1 VSNPSQLT
9 SQLWSEEQL
18 LADVEAG
25 PEGPRVGAFVDF
37 DGTLID
43 GYSLSAFARYYLRSW
58 RIAPADLGQLLLT
71 GLRGVTTEEDFERL
85 TTASMRV
92 WAGRS
97 EDELSELGE
106 RLFVQAISG
115 SLYPEGWRLVEAHR
129 RAGHTVVLASSA
141 TRFQVEPAARAMGVE
156 HILVSPVEV
165 VNGIATGRPG
175 GPLLWRAG
183 KAAAVR
189 MFAAEHG
196 IDLAESYAYS
206 NGDEDVPFLETAGR
220 PRAINPGP
228 GLEAAARCHGWPV
241 ARFRSR
247 GRPGAWDI
255 ARTAAGLAGM
265 FGGFTAGAALGAM
278 TGSRREAVDLGTT
291 LAGELGSVLAG
302 VRLDVRGAEYLA
314 TRPAVF
320 LFNHQ
325 SQLDVLIL
333 ARLLH
338 GGFTG
343 VAKKELARSPGFG
356 LVFRLADVA
365 FVDRHDHDQA
375 VKALEPAV
383 QKLRDGISLVIA
395 PEGTRSATPALG
407 PFKKGAFHVAMQ
419 AGEPIVPI
427 VIRNSGELM
436 WRNARTI
443 HAGTVQVAVLPP
455 IPTDGWVAADL
466 DSHVDEVRGQY
477 LATLA
482 NWPAAGSG
490 AVKATTPPGHG
501 PPAVPLDWG
510 TSAQMSPMET
520 AMWRAESADPR
531 LRVNVSLL
539 ELLDPAPDW
548 DRLLAAHEWATRMVP
563 RMRQRVVEPAF
574 ALGTPTWAADP
585 DFDLSRHVHRV
596 RLPAPGSLRQLL
608 DVVQAF
614 AAAPFD
620 RDRPLW
626 AALLAEGLADGRA
639 GYAVKSHHSVTDGLG
654 AVQLMVRLH
663 SRSPEHD
670 PHRPEPPVPAA
681 ADGASRLGL
690 FAGQIAGA
698 VRAAPK
704 TALRQGAEV
713 AGALAR
719 PWETASR
726 AAETASR
733 AAGRAVGAA
742 RWMGQNTAAP
752 AGSELLARRGGGWH
766 FDVADVPL
774 ADLKAGAKAAGGS
787 LNDGLLAAVIG
798 GFRRYHERFGAPL
811 DRLTVGF
818 PISLRTQDD
827 PQGGNRFTGA
837 RFAAPM
843 AERDP
848 AARIAAVRQFV
859 LAARAASGA
868 AADTV
873 TTALAPVVGWLPA
886 PLVSVVSGRLTSTND
901 VQVSSIPGVPYPV
914 YVAGSRITH
923 MYPFGPL
930 PGCAAMITLISHDGT
945 CCIGVNTDTA
955 AITDP
960 GGLADD
966 LRAGLEEV
974 VALRDA
980 RRPAPGSHA
989 RGVRSPRS
997 AASTSSRDRPSR

>member
-1 VSNPSQLT
+1 MQCADGRRSVSHPRQSVAK
-9 SQLWSEEQL
+9 LWSEEQL
-18 LADVEAG
+18 IADVEAG
-25 PEGPRVGAFVDF
+25 PEGARVGSFIDF

-43 GYSLSAFARYYLRSW
+43 GYSLSAFARHHLRSLQ
-58 RIAPADLGQLLLT
+58 IAPADLGGMLLT
-71 GLRGVTTEEDFERL
+71 GLRGVTTEEDFERFTVL
-85 TTASMRV
+85 SMRA

-97 EDELSELGE
+97 EDELAELGE
-106 RLFVQAISG
+106 RLFVQGISG
-115 SLYPEGWRLVEAHR
+115 SLYPEAWRLVEAHR

-156 HILVSPVEV
+156 YILVSPVEM
-165 VNGIATGRPG
+165 VNGICTGRPG

-189 MFAAEHG
+189 AFAGEHD
-196 IDLAESYAYS
+196 IDLPESYAYS
-206 NGDEDVPFLETAGR
+206 NGNEDVPFLRTAGR
-220 PRAINPGP
+220 ARALNPGRD
-228 GLEAAARCHGWPV
+228 LEAAARHYGWPI

-247 GRPGAWDI
+247 GRPGVRDI
-255 ARTAAGLAGM
+255 ARTAAGVAGM
-265 FGGFTAGAALGAM
+265 IGGFTMGAGLGAV

-302 VRLDVRGAEYLA
+302 VRLDVRGAEHLA

-320 LFNHQ
+320 VFNHQ

-333 ARLLH
+333 AKLLR

-343 VAKKELARSPGFG
+343 VAKKELANSPGFG
-356 LVFRLADVA
+356 LMFRLADVA
-365 FVDRHDHDQA
+365 FVDRHSTTQA
-375 VKALEPAV
+375 RKALEPAV
-383 QKLRDGISLVIA
+383 QKLRNGISLAIA

-419 AGEPIVPI
+419 AGVPIVPI
-427 VIRNSGELM
+427 VIRNAGELM
-436 WRNARTI
+436 WRGARTI
-443 HAGTVQVAVLPP
+443 HAGTVQIAVLPP
-455 IPTDGWVAADL
+455 IRTTGWVAGEL
-466 DSHVDEVRGQY
+466 DKHVQQVRVQY

-482 NWPAAGSG
+482 NWPTPGSG
-490 AVKATTPPGHG
+490 RVKATAPASSG
-501 PPAVPLDWG
+501 PPAAGPLDWG
-510 TSAQMSPMET
+510 ASTQMNPLET
-520 AMWRAESADPR
+520 AMWRAEAADPR

-548 DRLLAAHEWATRMVP
+548 DRLLAAHEWASRMVP
-563 RMRQRVVEPAF
+563 RMRQRVVEPTF
-574 ALGTPTWAADP
+574 GLGAPTWVTVGDL
-585 DFDLSRHVHRV
+585 DLSRHVQRA

-608 DVVQAF
+608 DVVQQF

-626 AALLAEGLADGRA
+626 EALLVEGLAGGGA

-654 AVQLMVRLH
+654 AVQLMMRLH
-663 SRSPEHD
+663 SRTAEHD

-681 ADGASRLGL
+681 ARASRAGL
-690 FAGQIAGA
+690 LAGQVAGG
-698 VRAAPK
+698 VRSTPV
-704 TALRQGAEV
+704 TALRQSIGIV
-713 AGALAR
+713 GALAR

-726 AAETASR
+726 T
-733 AAGRAVGAA
+733 AGRAVDAA
-742 RWMGQNTAAP
+742 RWVGQATAAP
-752 AGSELLARRGGGWH
+752 PGSALLAQRGGSWH
-766 FDVADVPL
+766 FDVIDVPMT
-774 ADLKAGAKAAGGS
+774 DLKAGAKAGGGS

-798 GFRRYHERFGAPL
+798 GFRRYHERHAAPV

-859 LAARAASGA
+859 LTARAASA
-868 AADTV
+868 AAAETAPA
-873 TTALAPVVGWLPA
+873 ALAPALSWLP
-886 PLVSVVSGRLTSTND
+886 PPVIGIISGRLTSTND

-914 YVAGSRITH
+914 YIAGSRITH

-930 PGCAAMITLISHDGT
+930 PGCAAMITLISHDGG
-945 CCIGVNTDTA
+945 CCIGVNTDTS
-955 AITDP
+955 AIADP

-966 LRAGLEEV
+966 LRAGLGEV
-974 VALRDA
+974 VALHD
-980 RRPAPGSHA
+980 
-989 RGVRSPRS
+989 
-997 AASTSSRDRPSR
+997 

>member
-1 VSNPSQLT
+1 VSNPSQSVAT
-9 SQLWSEEQL
+9 LWSEEQL

-25 PEGPRVGAFVDF
+25 PEGPRAGAFVDF

-43 GYSLSAFARYYLRSW
+43 GYSLAAFARHYLRSG

-85 TTASMRV
+85 TTLSMRV

-97 EDELSELGE
+97 EDELTELGE
-106 RLFVQAISG
+106 RLFVQGISG

-141 TRFQVEPAARAMGVE
+141 TRFQVEPAARAMGVG
-156 HILVSPVEV
+156 HILVSPVEI

-183 KAAAVR
+183 KAEAVGA
-189 MFAAEHG
+189 FAAEHG
-196 IDLAESYAYS
+196 IDLTQSYAYS
-206 NGDEDVPFLETAGR
+206 NGDEDVPFLQAAGR
-220 PRAINPGP
+220 PRAINPGR
-228 GLEAAARCHGWPV
+228 GLEKAARRYGWPV

-247 GRPGAWDI
+247 GRPGVVDL

-265 FGGFTAGAALGAM
+265 FGGFTAGAALGAV

-302 VRLDVRGAEYLA
+302 VRLDVRGAEHLT

-333 ARLLH
+333 AKLLH

-343 VAKKELARSPGFG
+343 VAKRELTRSPAFG
-356 LVFRLADVA
+356 LMFRLADVA
-365 FVDRHDHDQA
+365 FVDRHDHAQA
-375 VKALEPAV
+375 VKALQPAV

-419 AGEPIVPI
+419 ARVPIVPI

-436 WRNARTI
+436 WRSARTI
-443 HAGTVQVAVLPP
+443 HSGTVQVVVLPP
-455 IPTDGWVAADL
+455 IPTTGWVTEDL
-466 DSHVDEVRGQY
+466 DKHVDEVRGQY

-482 NWPAAGSG
+482 NWPGAGAG
-490 AVKATTPPGHG
+490 AVTATALADPA
-501 PPAVPLDWG
+501 PPAAAPLEWG
-510 TSAQMSPMET
+510 SSTQMNPLET

-574 ALGTPTWAADP
+574 ALGTPVWVP
-585 DFDLSRHVHRV
+585 DAGFDLSRHVHRV
-596 RLPAPGSLRQLL
+596 KLSAPGLMHQLL
-608 DVVQAF
+608 DVVQEF

-626 AALLAEGLADGRA
+626 SALLVEGLADGRA

-663 SRSPEHD
+663 SRGPEHD
-670 PHRPEPPVPAA
+670 PHRPEPPVPS
-681 ADGASRLGL
+681 ADGGASRLGV
-690 FAGQIAGA
+690 FAGQVAGA
-698 VRAAPK
+698 VRSVPSA
-704 TALRQGAEV
+704 ALRQGAGV
-713 AGALAR
+713 AGALTR
-719 PWETASR
+719 PWETVSR
-726 AAETASR
+726 TAETATR
-733 AAGRAVGAA
+733 AAGRAVGAT
-742 RWMGQNTAAP
+742 RWVGQSAAPP
-752 AGSELLARRGGGWH
+752 AGSALLATRGGGWH
-766 FDVADVPL
+766 FEIADVPL

-798 GFRRYHERFGAPL
+798 GFRRYHERFGAAL
-811 DRLTVGF
+811 DRLSVGF
-818 PISLRTQDD
+818 PISLRNQDD

-868 AADTV
+868 TADTV
-873 TTALAPVVGWLPA
+873 TTALAPLVGWLPA

-945 CCIGVNTDTA
+945 CCIGINSDTL

-960 GGLADD
+960 GGLVED
-966 LRAGLEEV
+966 LQAGLDEV
-974 VALRDA
+974 VALK
-980 RRPAPGSHA
+980 G
-989 RGVRSPRS
+989 
-997 AASTSSRDRPSR
+997 

>member
-1 VSNPSQLT
+1 MRHVDGRQSVSNPSRPT
-9 SQLWSEEQL
+9 ARLWSEEQL
-18 LADVEAG
+18 IADVETG
-25 PEGPRVGAFVDF
+25 PEGPRIGAFADF

-43 GYSLSAFARYYLRSW
+43 GYSLSAFARHHLRSLQ
-58 RIAPADLGQLLLT
+58 IAPVDLGRMLLT
-71 GLRGVTTEEDFERL
+71 GLRGVTTEEDFERFTML
-85 TTASMRV
+85 GMRA

-97 EDELSELGE
+97 EDELAELGE
-106 RLFVQAISG
+106 RLFVQGISG

-129 RAGHTVVLASSA
+129 GAGHTVVLASSA
-141 TRFQVEPAARAMGVE
+141 TRFQVEPTARAMGVE
-156 HILVSPVEV
+156 HILVSPVEI
-165 VNGIATGRPG
+165 VNGICTGRPG

-189 MFAAEHG
+189 AFADEHG

-206 NGDEDVPFLETAGR
+206 NGNEDMPFLRTVGR
-220 PRAINPGP
+220 PRAINPGR
-228 GLEAAARCHGWPV
+228 GLEEAARHYRWPV

-247 GRPGAWDI
+247 GRPGVADL

-265 FGGFTAGAALGAM
+265 IGGFTTGVALGAV

-302 VRLDVRGAEYLA
+302 VRLEVHGGQHLV

-333 ARLLH
+333 AKLLH

-343 VAKKELARSPGFG
+343 VAKKELANSPGFG
-356 LVFRLADVA
+356 LMFRLADVA
-365 FVDRHDHDQA
+365 FVDRHDTAQA
-375 VKALEPAV
+375 RKALQPAV

-407 PFKKGAFHVAMQ
+407 SFKKGGFHVAMQ
-419 AGEPIVPI
+419 AGVPIVPI

-436 WRNARTI
+436 WRGAMTI

-455 IPTDGWVAADL
+455 IPTTGWLTEDL
-466 DSHVDEVRGQY
+466 DSRVRQVRGQY

-482 NWPAAGSG
+482 NWPTAGSG
-490 AVKATTPPGHG
+490 PVRATVLASPG
-501 PPAVPLDWG
+501 PPSAMPLEWG
-510 TSAQMSPMET
+510 VSAQMNPLET

-539 ELLDPAPDW
+539 ELLDPVPDW
-548 DRLLAAHEWATRMVP
+548 DRLLAAHEWASRMVP

-574 ALGTPTWAADP
+574 ALGTPTWVTDAD
-585 DFDLSRHVHRV
+585 FEVSRHVQRV
-596 RLPAPGSLRQLL
+596 ELPAPGSPRQLL
-608 DVVQAF
+608 DIVGEF

-626 AALLAEGLADGRA
+626 AALLVTGLADGRA

-654 AVQLMVRLH
+654 AVQLMMRLH

-681 ADGASRLGL
+681 DGASRLGL
-690 FAGQIAGA
+690 FAGQVAGA
-698 VRAAPK
+698 ARSAPL
-704 TALRQGAEV
+704 AVLRQGAGV
-713 AGALAR
+713 AGALGQPFQA
-719 PWETASR
+719 ASWTV
-726 AAETASR
+726 ETASR

-742 RWMGQNTAAP
+742 RWVGQNAAAP
-752 AGSELLARRGGGWH
+752 PGSELLARRGGGWH
-766 FDVADVPL
+766 FEVADVPL

-798 GFRRYHERFGAPL
+798 GFRRYHERYDAPL

-873 TTALAPVVGWLPA
+873 PAALAPAIGWLPA

-914 YVAGSRITH
+914 YVAGSQITH

-930 PGCAAMITLISHDGT
+930 PGCAAMITLLSHDGV
-945 CCIGVNTDTA
+945 CCIGINTDLSA
-955 AITDP
+955 VTDP

-966 LRAGLEEV
+966 LRAGLDEV
-974 VALRDA
+974 VALR
-980 RRPAPGSHA
+980 G
-989 RGVRSPRS
+989 
-997 AASTSSRDRPSR
+997 